1 MFLKIRK
8 VFILNK
14 EIFLGEELLA
24 CFRLE
29 DLKLFHTGKFEVYPQ
44 KNSDVTEK
52 NIPHVMF
59 RLFARGINGK
69 YLVQKNSDSISS
81 PIIYKPNL
89 SYEDIEYMAN
99 LVFKEKFGKDLLSL
113 RFYKMYFEQNKFCYV
128 LIGMISDDKSPSV
141 KLTVN
146 KSNFYSKMDLKKELR
161 SGIWENDIKEI
172 WYEIIDGA
180 ADTLFENMI
189 EEITNPVKSE
199 VSGEVNPS
207 GVGLIIGRFQPPHKG
222 HLHLISKSLQY
233 VKELKIGIG
242 SSQFSDQ
249 IKNPFTYDERK
260 LLLNLSLS
268 DTGINSN
275 RYTMFPIPDKFD
287 IYEWVDTVIDSVG
300 EFDLICTN
308 NLWIGRLF
316 QRENKKLIYGLKFDF
331 EKYNGSKIREMIFRN
346 QPMWVQL
353 VPKSVYLYIT
363 TPDVMKKMKKISK
376 SIKKP
381 VGSKHK

>member
-1 MFLKIRK
+1 M
-8 VFILNK
+8 NND
-14 EIFLGEELLA
+14 IFLGEELLA
-24 CFRLE
+24 CFKLE

-89 SYEDIEYMAN
+89 SYEDIEYMVKVA
-99 LVFKEKFGKDLLSL
+99 FKEKFGKDLLAL
-113 RFYKMYFEQNKFCYV
+113 RFHKMYFEQNKFCYV
-128 LIGMISDDKSPSV
+128 FIGVVSDDKSPSM

-146 KSNFYSKMDLKKELR
+146 KSKFYSKMELKKELE
-161 SGIWENDIKEI
+161 SGIWETNIKEI
-172 WYEIIDGA
+172 WNEIINGA
-180 ADTLFENMI
+180 ADTLFENIM
-189 EEITNPVKSE
+189 EEITTPVKSE
-199 VSGEVNPS
+199 VSGEINPS
-207 GVGLIIGRFQPPHKG
+207 GVGLIIGRFQPLHKG
-222 HLHLISKSLQY
+222 HLHLISKSLEH

-249 IKNPFTYDERK
+249 IENPFNYDERK

-268 DTGINSN
+268 NTGIIPK
-275 RYTMFPIPDKFD
+275 RFAIFPIPDKFN
-287 IYEWVDTVIDSVG
+287 IYEWVDTVIDSIG
-300 EFDLICTN
+300 EFDIIFTN

-331 EKYNGSKIREMIFRN
+331 EKYNGSKIREMIYRN

-353 VPKSVYLYIT
+353 VPKSVYMYIT
-363 TPDVMKKMKKISK
+363 APDIMKRMKKISK
-376 SIKKP
+376 IVKKP

>member
-1 MFLKIRK
+1 M
-8 VFILNK
+8 NK
-14 EIFLGEELLA
+14 DIFLGEKLLA
-24 CFRLE
+24 CFKLE

-44 KNSDVTEK
+44 KKSDVTEK
-52 NIPHVMF
+52 NIPHILF
-59 RLFARGINGK
+59 RLFVRKKNGK
-69 YLVQKNSDSISS
+69 FMLRVKSDTLSRPVIF
-81 PIIYKPNL
+81 KPNL
-89 SYEDIEYMAN
+89 SYEDIEYMAS
-99 LVFKEKFGKDLLSL
+99 VAFKEKFGKDLLSL
-113 RFYKMYFEQNKFCYV
+113 RFYKMYFEQNKFSYV
-128 LIGMISDDKSPSV
+128 FIGVVSDDESPSV

-146 KSNFYSKMDLKKELR
+146 KSNFYSKMELKKELE
-161 SGIWENDIKEI
+161 SGIWENDIKKI
-172 WYEIIDGA
+172 WNEIINGA
-180 ADTLFENMI
+180 ADTLFENII

-199 VSGEVNPS
+199 VSGEINPS
-207 GVGLIIGRFQPPHKG
+207 GIGLIIGRFQPPHKG
-222 HLHLISKSLQY
+222 HLHLISKSLEY

-268 DTGINSN
+268 DTGIIPNS
-275 RYTMFPIPDKFD
+275 YTIFPIPDKFN
-287 IYEWVDTVIDSVG
+287 IYDWVDTVIDSVG
-300 EFDLICTN
+300 EFDIIFTN

-331 EKYNGSKIREMIFRN
+331 EKYNGSKIREMIYRN

-363 TPDVMKKMKKISK
+363 TPDMMKKMKKISK

-381 VGSKHK
+381 VSSKHK

>member
-1 MFLKIRK
+1 MFLKIKK
-8 VFILNK
+8 VFILK
-14 EIFLGEELLA
+14 KDIFLGEELLA

-29 DLKLFHTGKFEVYPQ
+29 NLKLFNTGKFEVYPQ

-128 LIGMISDDKSPSV
+128 LIGVISDDKSSSV

-146 KSNFYSKMDLKKELR
+146 KSNFYSKMDLKKELG

-199 VSGEVNPS
+199 VSGEVNPLE
-207 GVGLIIGRFQPPHKG
+207 VGLIIGRFQPPHKG
-222 HLHLISKSLQY
+222 HLHLIIKSLEY

-249 IKNPFTYDERK
+249 IDNPFTYDERK

-268 DTGINSN
+268 DTGIIPKS
-275 RYTMFPIPDKFD
+275 YAIFPIPDKFD
-287 IYEWVDTVIDSVG
+287 IFKWIDTVIDSVG
-300 EFDLICTN
+300 EFDIIFTN

-316 QRENKKLIYGLKFDF
+316 QRENKKLVYGLKFDF
-331 EKYNGSKIREMIFRN
+331 EKYNGSKIREMIFKN
-346 QPMWVQL
+346 QPMWMEL
-353 VPKSVYLYIT
+353 VPKSVYMYIT
-363 TPDVMKKMKKISK
+363 TPEIMKRMKIISK
-376 SIKKP
+376 SITKP
-381 VGSKHK
+381 EKFKQT